1 MQHNI
6 CLKGKS
12 IVVESVETIDK
23 EVLPYSLGF
32 YPDNYCKRVKVKK
45 VIYYRNLNKLEL
57 KTVRSL
63 FARFKRDIEKVGLDK
78 AINILNKY
86 ILYAKFNRVTL
97 IPEDIEELVLKL
109 KDVDKLSN
117 YKGQNHYHFHVHILV
132 L

>member
-45 VIYYRNLNKLEL
+45 
-57 KTVRSL
+57 
-63 FARFKRDIEKVGLDK
+63 G
-78 AINILNKY
+78 Y
-86 ILYAKFNRVTL
+86 ILQ
-97 IPEDIEELVLKL
+97 KL
-109 KDVDKLSN
+109 K
-117 YKGQNHYHFHVHILV
+117 
-132 L
+132 